1 MSCFAPTVGISI
13 GASAAAKLR
22 GVAHAARLIADHEVL
37 QKLFS
42 VLADRYKTRP
52 GGYTRI
58 IRNKVRLGD
67 AGEMRFR
74 VRQMLDRVP
83 HHDRRVLAGCDRR
96 GHHRDHVARVVL
108 EPEHVEEDQQRDRG
122 ADDDASRDRERV
134 NLSNAEVADI
144 LESANA
150 WVASE
155 LFDAGEFIKARP
167 YYRRSWKK
175 TVKDP
180 RTFFKAV
187 ITHFPSAL
195 ADSSIKFIRA
205 KK

>member
-1 MSCFAPTVGISI
+1 MIYGNIVHTSTVLMTRQRAQDTGFFNEDFRTGEDYDFHLRSCRAGPSALIDAPAI
-13 GASAAAKLR
+13 GYRIAGGSDQLTHESYMLEMALNGLRTQEAA
-22 GVAHAARLIADHEVL
+22 IA
-37 QKLFS
+37 
-42 VLADRYKTRP
+42 
-52 GGYTRI
+52 
-58 IRNKVRLGD
+58 
-67 AGEMRFR
+67 
-74 VRQMLDRVP
+74 
-83 HHDRRVLAGCDRR
+83 
-96 GHHRDHVARVVL
+96 
-108 EPEHVEEDQQRDRG
+108 
-122 ADDDASRDRERV
+122 RDRERV